1 VAAVLPNKQT
11 YICVQ
16 T

>member
-11 YICVQ
+11 YIFVQ